1 MSPNPRIDLV
11 FSYWI
16 FAWYLLYIFK
26 ITSYNPKLYLWL
38 GLIENLAYLCLMIY
52 YNNSLL
58 YISLFIFINTFIK
71 VIPLVTLINTPYKM
85 PDIIAGFILFLLY
98 LGWLWFNDM
107 LNMTNL
113 IKTAKNNNPN
123 TMPFVYY
130 ASKFINQSI

>member
-1 MSPNPRIDLV
+1 MSPSPRIDLV

-26 ITSYNPKLYLWL
+26 ITRYNPKLYLWL
-38 GLIENLAYLCLMIY
+38 GLIENIVYLGLMIY
-52 YNNSLL
+52 YNNSFL

-71 VIPLVTLINTPYKM
+71 VIPLITLTNTPYKM
-85 PDIIAGFILFLLY
+85 SDIIAGFILFLLY
-98 LGWLWFNDM
+98 LFWLWFNDM

-130 ASKFINQSI
+130 ASKFITQSI

>member
-1 MSPNPRIDLV
+1 MKPNPRIDLV

-26 ITSYNPKLYLWL
+26 ITRYNPKLYLWL
-38 GLIENLAYLCLMIY
+38 GLIENLAYLGLMIY
-52 YNNSLL
+52 YNNSFL

-71 VIPLVTLINTPYKM
+71 VIPLITLTNTPYKM
-85 PDIIAGFILFLLY
+85 SDIIAGFILFLLY

-107 LNMTNL
+107 LNITNL

-130 ASKFINQSI
+130 ASKFITQSI